1 MKRKVILKIKDIFS
15 EKEKLSKWFYLSEN
29 LKEAIKHKKKFHK
42 TILEEGRK
50 SFLFKN
56 FKDIGNHLFKQ
67 NNYSSAK
74 DLYSISLVL
83 IPTNRKIDRSLNFSN
98 RAQCLIFLDQKLQS
112 LIDCTSA
119 LKLQF
124 KHDKSWYRKIFVIKR
139 FKDHLSCLKIISIV
153 HSLSVKFSRNHA
165 CIQNEFYGKNIIRLE
180 MVTLKKK
187 YGGNYFISEKNIFR
201 SKNSLKLDSQAVFFL
216 LELMKIIYIISKLFV
231 SFICICNT
239 FNSLFFFELNSRNR
253 SNFKFIFNFKT
264 NENYLKSIPK
274 ERLLFSKFLIK
285 ISSLFKTTL

>member
-1 MKRKVILKIKDIFS
+1 MKRKVNLKIKDIFS
-15 EKEKLSKWFYLSEN
+15 EEEKFLRWFSLSKN
-29 LKEAIKHKKKFHK
+29 LKEAIKNKKKFNK
-42 TILEEGRK
+42 TIVEDGRK

-74 DLYSISLVL
+74 DLYSISLIL
-83 IPTNRKIDRSLNFSN
+83 IPINRKIDRSLNFSN

-119 LKLQF
+119 LKLQC
-124 KHDKSWYRKIFVIKR
+124 KHDKSWYRKIFVTKR
-139 FKDHLSCLKIISIV
+139 FKDHLSCLKNILIV

-187 YGGNYFISEKNIFR
+187 YGGNYFINVKNIFR
-201 SKNSLKLDSQAVFFL
+201 SKNTLKLDSHAIIFL
-216 LELMKIIYIISKLFV
+216 LELMKIIDIISKLFV
-231 SFICICNT
+231 SFICICKT
-239 FNSLFFFELNSRNR
+239 FNSLFFFELNSKNT
-253 SNFKFIFNFKT
+253 SNFTFIFNFKP
-264 NENYLKSIPK
+264 NENYLTSIPK

-285 ISSLFKTTL
+285 ISSLIKTTL